1 MKVFV
6 TMVAAFS
13 LLSSSAA
20 FAQVGGSP
28 TSPSAPPQISSPQIS
43 QTIKITRSGSQPPS
57 QGPFEHF
64 TGSVRIDPL
73 FTENPPAHMSGSSI
87 TFEPGARTAWHV
99 HTLGQILIPTAG
111 KGWVQQW
118 GGQIQEIRPG
128 DVVWIPPGVKHWHG
142 ATPTTS
148 MTHIALQ
155 ESLNGKT
162 VEWMEK
168 VTDEEYKDSS
178 SPAEAATA
186 NSNEPSAAQK
196 LMGDFDPKLAD
207 LTDNVLYG
215 DVWQRPGLSQRD
227 RSLITVAALIALNRP
242 EQLRAHLERA
252 RANRITKDEIIE
264 VITHLAFY
272 AGWPNAVNAVAIAR
286 EVYH

>member
-6 TMVAAFS
+6 TMVAAVS

-28 TSPSAPPQISSPQIS
+28 SSPSAPPQISSPQIS
-43 QTIKITRSGSQPPS
+43 QTIKITRSGSQPPF

-73 FTENPPAHMSGSSI
+73 FAENPPAHMSGSSI

-118 GGQIQEIRPG
+118 GGKIREIRPG

-252 RANRITKDEIIE
+252 RANGITKDEIIE

>member
-1 MKVFV
+1 MKLFV
-6 TMVAAFS
+6 TLATALS
-13 LLSSSAA
+13 LLASGNI
-20 FAQVGGSP
+20 FAQAGGE
-28 TSPSAPPQISSPQIS
+28 SAPNAPQAAPVQDS
-43 QTIKITRSGSQPPS
+43 QTIRIMRNGSQPLS
-57 QGPFEHF
+57 QGTSEHF

-87 TFEPGARTAWHV
+87 AFESGARTAWHK
-99 HTLGQILIPTAG
+99 HTLGQILIITAG

-118 GGQIQEIRPG
+118 SGEIQEIRPG

-142 ATPTTS
+142 GTATTS
-148 MTHIALQ
+148 MTHIAVQ

-168 VTDEEYKDSS
+168 VTEEQYRGSS
-178 SPAEAATA
+178 SSEGTPAT
-186 NSNEPSAAQK
+186 NRNEPSAAQK
-196 LMGDFDPKLAD
+196 LMGDFDPKLAE
-207 LTDNVLYG
+207 LTDQVLYG

-252 RANRITKDEIIE
+252 RANGVTKDEVVE
-264 VITHLAFY
+264 AITHLAFY
-272 AGWPNAVNAVAIAR
+272 AGWPNAVNAIAIAR
-286 EVYH
+286 DVYQ